1 MGEPLLGHSSEV
13 FSVAFSP
20 NGKHIVS
27 GSDDK
32 TIRLW
37 DVQTGK
43 QIGEPLNA
51 HTEAVFS
58 VVYSPDAKTIV
69 SGSNDYS
76 IRIWDAQTGK

>member
-1 MGEPLLGHSSEV
+1 MAYSPDGKIIVSGTRNSIIRLWDVINYKKMGEPLLGHSSEV

-37 DVQTGK
+37 DV
-43 QIGEPLNA
+43 
-51 HTEAVFS
+51 
-58 VVYSPDAKTIV
+58 
-69 SGSNDYS
+69 
-76 IRIWDAQTGK
+76 